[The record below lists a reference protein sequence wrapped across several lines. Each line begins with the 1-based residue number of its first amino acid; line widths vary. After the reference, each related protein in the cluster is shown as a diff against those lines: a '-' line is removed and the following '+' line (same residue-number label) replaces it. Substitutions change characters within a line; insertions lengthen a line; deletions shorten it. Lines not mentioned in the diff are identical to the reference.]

1 VEEIMQQVCPQARNY
16 DANVETKYRQQ
27 RKMHSEGK
35 RKAAQAAQLQTLENR
50 YRSALLLALPKAATD
65 NALAR
70 QLTRATHVQTNKISA
85 AKGGG

>member
-50 YRSALLLALPKAATD
+50 YRSALLRALPTATD
-65 NALAR
+65 NALVR
-70 QLTRATHVQTNKISA
+70 QLTRATHVQTNQISA